1 MAETQAVYYRE
12 RGGSEPVNEFIEAL
26 PARQAAKID
35 FYVEQYLNGQ
45 PVAAPP
51 VGYPITSQVRGEL
64 RELRVRFANTC
75 FRLLYQRSD
84 NLQILLHVFEKDTRQ
99 LPEAEIEIAERRLA
113 DFKARMDAS
122 RRTPPRAAGQDAP
135 PSRLRRR

>member
-45 PVAAPP
+45 PVAVPP

-64 RELRVRFANTC
+64 RELRVRFANTY
-75 FRLLYQRSD
+75 FRLLYQRSE
-84 NLQILLHVFEKDTRQ
+84 NLQILLHAFEKDTRQ
-99 LPEAEIEIAERRLA
+99 LPEGEIEIAERRFA
-113 DFKARMDAS
+113 DFKARMDAA

-135 PSRLRRR
+135 PSRR

>member
-64 RELRVRFANTC
+64 RELRVRFANTY
-75 FRLLYQRSD
+75 FRLLYQRSQ

-99 LPEAEIEIAERRLA
+99 LPEGEVEVAERRFA
-113 DFKARMDAS
+113 DFRARMDAA
-122 RRTPPRAAGQDAP
+122 RRMPPRAAGQDAP
-135 PSRLRRR
+135 PSRR